1 MKSKMVERIIM
12 SLILIVMLLLT
23 TKVYATNDSFDVTLK
38 TIDSKVNREDN
49 IIITIGVKNIA
60 IESGEKGIGAYTAS
74 IKFDS
79 SVFEYIS
86 TSGTDKWEA
95 PFYQD
100 GLIVGNTKDGEVVKT
115 TQDIGTITLK
125 VKKEAKLGDTIIE
138 VNGFSGST
146 VESDVVA
153 ENVSIKITVVDDNNN
168 NNNNNENNNN
178 ENNNNDNNNNE
189 TNNDSNNSNNDSGN
203 NSNNNSSNNNSSNN
217 NSNIMG
223 RPSNNNSKDST
234 TASGALPKTGKQS
247 IAFMF
252 GIGAVIVCAI
262 FFFVKMKK

>member
-49 IIITIGVKNIA
+49 IIITIGVKDIA

-168 NNNNNENNNN
+168 NNNNNN

-203 NSNNNSSNNNSSNN
+203 NSNNNSSNN

-247 IAFMF
+247 IVFMF